1 MLLLPRHKS
10 HCFFA
15 FILLSI
21 LLSVSCSAN
30 KAEENIPYTIKFQ
43 THGDI
48 NNHAPL
54 KLNIL
59 LLSDP
64 DKFNQADIGSL
75 QKDTHSTLNDTV
87 LCQKSIFLLPKK
99 EQQNDI
105 SITINTP
112 STEKYIAIWAEYQN
126 ISDKQWRIAIPLSS
140 FLTTPSLSVLNPF
153 SSSELYQ
160 LITVTSHGLQIASA
174 SDQ

>member
-1 MLLLPRHKS
+1 MLLLFRHKS
-10 HCFFA
+10 HYFSA

-21 LLSVSCSAN
+21 LLSVSCAAN
-30 KAEENIPYTIKFQ
+30 KVEKNIPYTIKFQ
-43 THGDI
+43 AYGDI
-48 NNHAPL
+48 NNRAPL
-54 KLNIL
+54 RLNIL

-75 QKDTHSTLNDTV
+75 QRNTHSALDNTV
-87 LCQKSIFLLPKK
+87 LYQKSIFLLPTK
-99 EQQNDI
+99 EQNDI

-112 STEKYIAIWAEYQN
+112 STEKYIAIWAEYQS
-126 ISDKQWRIAIPLSS
+126 IGDKQWRIVIPLSS
-140 FLTTPSLSVLNPF
+140 FPTAPYLSVLNPF

>member
-1 MLLLPRHKS
+1 MLLLFRHKS
-10 HCFFA
+10 HYFSA

-30 KAEENIPYTIKFQ
+30 KAEKNIPYTVKFQ
-43 THGDI
+43 AYGDI
-48 NNHAPL
+48 NNRAPL

-59 LLSDP
+59 LLNDP

-75 QKDTHSTLNDTV
+75 QKNTNSALDNTV
-87 LCQKSIFLLPKK
+87 LYQKSIFLLPTK
-99 EQQNDI
+99 EQNDI

-112 STEKYIAIWAEYQN
+112 STEKYIAIWAEYQS
-126 ISDKQWRIAIPLSS
+126 IGDKQWRIVIPLSS
-140 FLTTPSLSVLNPF
+140 FLTASYLSVLNPF

-174 SDQ
+174 SNQ